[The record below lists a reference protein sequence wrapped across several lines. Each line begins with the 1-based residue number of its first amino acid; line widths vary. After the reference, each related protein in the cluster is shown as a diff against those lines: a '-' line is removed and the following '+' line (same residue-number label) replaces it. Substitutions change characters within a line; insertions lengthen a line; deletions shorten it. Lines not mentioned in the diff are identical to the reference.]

1 MCMRATLME
10 KMQMRPNRI
19 QMLRK
24 TSLLQ
29 QLPRHLI
36 RKIQHNKMM
45 LKQELIEIRHERV
58 RDNMKG
64 VVSTYLQC

>member
-19 QMLRK
+19 QMHRR

-58 RDNMKG
+58 RDNMKE